1 MPGSTER
8 GLHKM
13 KLNYNIDPALL
24 VDEVQGPRVI
34 AMMKEAGVDTIWLWG
49 YFYGTT
55 WSSLETIA
63 EAGKI
68 ARSHGFEAAIIQ
80 LPVGHPGNS
89 LNPDDADVLLKI
101 PDHWRYRQ
109 DSAGKPKYYI
119 GDIEP
124 VMVRENVESIVAL
137 RDAGFKRFMMDDD
150 LRLGE
155 LGDEIQ
161 GCFCEIC
168 VSEFGRVSGRTLT
181 REALVQALQDKTDT
195 ALMKE
200 WVRYN
205 CSKVT
210 DMMKEMNV
218 PGVELGIMVM
228 HLGDERHGID
238 MREIQEAVPGVE
250 FRVGE
255 LHFSDG
261 EFGSPEGKASEL
273 LGIQYH
279 LNLVG
284 REHAVS
290 ETTVFPPRSLSENN
304 LICKVKIAV
313 SAGISDIYFMSG
325 TWLID
330 ESYWSAWGRQ
340 YPAIRQIA
348 DWCDPYERAYPV
360 HLAKGTHG
368 AYGEPVEPPLL
379 PYYAGLPVKPVRGNE
394 PDATGEV
401 LLFFGDYRIGDEW
414 EKCFPLYK
422 TVIVDRKAAERNKGN
437 LDRLPEN
444 VRLWEHEAG
453 TLPAE
458 TEVALLRRELEAC
471 GAFKADFP
479 RIIEGVNLALVSL
492 PERNSVI
499 VMNLEERPN
508 AGLLALGDRRTPIE
522 LPALGFALVE
532 ERDGQFN
539 VHLF

>member
-1 MPGSTER
+1 
-8 GLHKM
+8 M
-13 KLNYNIDPALL
+13 KINYNIDPALL
-24 VDEVQGPRVI
+24 VDEVEGPKVI
-34 AMMKEAGVDTIWLWG
+34 AMMKEARVDTIWLWG
-49 YFYGTT
+49 YFYGST

-63 EAGKI
+63 EAGRI

-89 LNPDDADVLLKI
+89 LNPDDDAIRLKI
-101 PDHWRYRQ
+101 PDHWRYRE

-137 RDAGFKRFMMDDD
+137 RDAGFTRFMMDDD

-161 GCFCEIC
+161 GCFCDIC
-168 VSEFGRVSGRTLT
+168 VSEFGRASGRTLT
-181 REALVQALQDKTDT
+181 RESLVQALQDKADT
-195 ALMKE
+195 VLMKE
-200 WVRYN
+200 WVGYN

-210 DMMKEMNV
+210 NMMKEMNV

-238 MREIQEAVPGVE
+238 MREIQEAIPGCE

-284 REHAVS
+284 RERTVS
-290 ETTVFPPRSLSENN
+290 ETTVFPPKSLNENN

-325 TWLID
+325 TWLIE
-330 ESYWSAWGRQ
+330 ESYWNAWSRQ

-348 DWCDPYERAYPV
+348 EWCDPYERAYPV

-368 AYGEPVEPPLL
+368 AYGEAVEPPLL

-394 PDATGEV
+394 PDTSGEV
-401 LLFFGDYRIGDEW
+401 LLFFGDYHIGAEW
-414 EKCFPLYK
+414 KACFPLYK
-422 TVIVDRKAAERNKGN
+422 TVIVDSKAAERNKDVLGK
-437 LDRLPEN
+437 LPAN
-444 VRLWEHEAG
+444 VKIWSHEAG

-458 TEVALLRRELEAC
+458 TEVALLRSELEAC
-471 GAFKADFP
+471 EAIASGFP
-479 RIIEGVNLALVSL
+479 RLTEGTNLALVSL
-492 PERNSVI
+492 PDRNSVI
-499 VMNLEERPN
+499 VMNLEEHSN
-508 AGLLALGDRRTPIE
+508 AGRLKLGDHQTSIE
-522 LPALGFALVE
+522 LPALGFALVD

>member
-1 MPGSTER
+1 
-8 GLHKM
+8 M
-13 KLNYNIDPALL
+13 KINYNIDPALL
-24 VDEVQGPRVI
+24 VDEEQGPKVL
-34 AMMKEAGVDTIWLWG
+34 AMMKEARVDTIWLWG
-49 YFYGTT
+49 YFYGST
-55 WSSLETIA
+55 WSSLETIVEAKRIA
-63 EAGKI
+63 E
-68 ARSHGFEAAIIQ
+68 SHGFEAAIIQ

-89 LNPDDADVLLKI
+89 LNPDDEAVRLKI

-109 DSAGKPKYYI
+109 DSAGNPKYYI

-124 VMVRENVESIVAL
+124 IMVRENVESIVAL

-168 VSEFGRVSGRTLT
+168 LSEFESFSGRALT
-181 REALVQALQDKTDT
+181 REALVQVLRDKSDIT
-195 ALMKE
+195 LMKE
-200 WVRYN
+200 WVSFN
-205 CSKVT
+205 SAKVT
-210 DMMKEMNV
+210 NMMKEMNV

-238 MREIQEAVPGVE
+238 IREIKDEVPGCE

-279 LNLVG
+279 LNLTG
-284 REHAVS
+284 RERVVS
-290 ETTVFPPRSLSENN
+290 ETTVFPPRALNEEN

-325 TWLID
+325 TWLIE
-330 ESYWSAWGRQ
+330 ESYWKAWSLQ

-348 DWCDPYERAYPV
+348 EWCDPYERAYPV

-379 PYYAGLPVKPVRGNE
+379 PYYAGLPVKPVRASE
-394 PDATGEV
+394 PDASGEV
-401 LLFFGDYRIGDEW
+401 LLFFGDYQIGSQW
-414 EKCFPLYK
+414 ETCFPLYK
-422 TVIVDRKAAERNKGN
+422 AVIIDRKAAERNKDVLAG
-437 LDRLPEN
+437 LPAN
-444 VRLWEHEAG
+444 VHLWQHEAG
-453 TLPAE
+453 TSPAE

-471 GAFKADFP
+471 GAFVSDYP
-479 RIIEGVNLALVSL
+479 HITEGTNLALVWL

-499 VMNLEERPN
+499 VMNLEEHANVGR
-508 AGLLALGDRRTPIE
+508 LKLGNHQTPIE
-522 LPALGFALVE
+522 LPALGFALVGVQ
-532 ERDGQFN
+532 DGQFN
-539 VHLF
+539 IQLF